1 MNDTDTDKPKPISL
15 RLPYPVRDYVMECRG
30 QKVSWDDIW
39 RASLTLYCAV
49 ATAALNKTR
58 LKLVEPNRS
67 SKYRPFVAQLYNA
80 ELPKSVDQPSEL
92 GATRENL
99 KDGRKYGTEKNCP
112 QELLQSADELLRA
125 TGLYRMHDDPV
136 RHENVIRQC
145 AIVMLFQHVQ
155 IVRRTSL
162 MLFSVDGVNLSIK
175 LSEWIP
181 KLKQELAISA
191 KVVQTV
197 GQHPDIEQIGSETE
211 VDQIRGMFKI
221 EALLKW

>member
-1 MNDTDTDKPKPISL
+1 
-15 RLPYPVRDYVMECRG
+15 MECRG

-162 MLFSVDGVNLSIK
+162 ML
-175 LSEWIP
+175 WIP